1 MILILLTVTLAA
13 LKYFEVSF
21 MANVSWWWVIGCFFV
36 TFIWFEFIERMLGFD
51 KKKAH
56 KQFDEVQQKR
66 AKRMFEHK
74 KK

>member
-1 MILILLTVTLAA
+1 MYLILLTVVLAG

-21 MANVSWWWVIGCFFV
+21 MDDVSWWWVIACFFV
-36 TFIWFEFIERMLGFD
+36 TFIWFEFIERMLGLD

-56 KQFDEVQQKR
+56 KKFDEVQKNR
-66 AKRMFEHK
+66 AKRMFEK